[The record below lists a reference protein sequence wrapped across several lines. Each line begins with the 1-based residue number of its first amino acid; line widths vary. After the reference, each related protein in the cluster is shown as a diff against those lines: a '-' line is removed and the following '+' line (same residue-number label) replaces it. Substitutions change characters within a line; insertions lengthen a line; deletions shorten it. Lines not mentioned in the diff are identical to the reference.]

1 MQISQT
7 GANGYSPASPGE
19 AAAAPRPVASDAA
32 RTPAATIEMPSK
44 AVEPAQDVPNLDS
57 LKQATDQLNQALKLM
72 SNNLQFMI
80 DEDTNIRVVKV
91 VDTETEEVIR
101 QFPSED
107 ILAIAKAL
115 DQWQGLLRDQ
125 A

>member
-1 MQISQT
+1 
-7 GANGYSPASPGE
+7 
-19 AAAAPRPVASDAA
+19 VASEAA
-32 RTPAATIEMPSK
+32 RTSAATIEMPSK
-44 AVEPAQDVPNLDS
+44 AVGAAQGMANPGS
-57 LKQATDQLNQALKLM
+57 LRQATDQLNQAIKLM
-72 SNNLQFMI
+72 SNNLQFTI

-107 ILAIAKAL
+107 ILAMAKAL
-115 DQWQGLLRDQ
+115 DQWQGLLRDK